1 MPAYCDVVVNRP
13 IVRHR
18 VMPDADYAQE
28 RDTQE
33 ANPLGVTFSYAI
45 PEDLRQQ
52 IALGQLVEVP
62 FRKGTLQ
69 AVVVGLSDVPP
80 PDIETRPLAS
90 ILDPAPVLTPVQIAL
105 AHWLSTRHLAHLSS
119 CAWLFLPPGILRP
132 PQTVVE
138 AVRDKN
144 PPPDMEA
151 RAQALFL
158 YLRGKEEPT
167 PIDDLEAEPIKIL
180 SDIELVR
187 TRKRLAPPRVGP
199 LIDRSLELIAT
210 PEEVAAALPSLGH
223 ASKQA
228 DILLHLATLDD
239 PLPSVDEVLAAV
251 GCTQG
256 PMRALAERGWVR
268 LAPKR
273 TLVATP
279 LSGPAI
285 EAALAGLARAP
296 AQRAALT
303 FLRDHPGPVE
313 TTQMSA
319 SPATLA
325 ALEAKGYLRRW
336 TEPATVTL
344 TLDPDEV
351 LDTILELRNATRH
364 AAVLDMLAQE
374 EGRVWIGW
382 VYAQTDATLDTL
394 RDLADAG
401 LLTLDEA
408 RRWRDPLA
416 DQSFVLETPPQLTPE
431 QEAVWGV
438 VRQGLRTRDSGNQES
453 GDQPAPA
460 APCGPGGIGNQE
472 SGGSPISNLPV
483 SQSIDFP
490 VSQSTN
496 LPISQSPSFLLHG
509 VTGSGKTEIYLRAV
523 AEVLRHGQGAI
534 VLVPEIALAAQ
545 TVRRVVA
552 RFPGKVAVWHSDLS
566 LGERFDTWQRVR
578 AGELPVVVGAR
589 SALFAPVPNLGVI
602 VVDEEH
608 EPAYKQAR
616 SPYYHARD
624 VALQLGRLTGAMVIL
639 GSATPDVSTFRR
651 AERGEL
657 TLLTLPRRVLAHRQ
671 HLAIQAMAV
680 KTHTPSP
687 VAQPAGQGLDELYT
701 LPLPPVEVVDL
712 REELKAGNRTIFSRA
727 LQRAMRQTLDA
738 GQQIMLFL
746 NRRGAATFVLCRD
759 CGHVMRCSRCEMP
772 LTFHAGEDVLLCHHC
787 NRSYPNP
794 DRCPA
799 CGSSRIRY
807 FGLGTERVE
816 AVVRDMF
823 PDARPLRW
831 DMDTARARGSHAA
844 FLQQFV
850 DGRANVLVGTQM
862 IAKGLDLPRV
872 TLVGVV
878 SADTALYLPDFRA
891 AERTFQLLLQ
901 VAGRAGRSP
910 LGGRVILQTYNPDLP
925 IIRAAAAHDYATF
938 YRDELAARREGRY
951 PPFKRLARLL
961 FTGSGAAR
969 ARREAERMAQVLR
982 THIARRGEPG
992 VEIVGPAPCFYRR
1005 LRSQHRWHILVR
1017 ADEPERLL
1025 RRIPLPL
1032 GWRVDVDPVNLL

>member
-1 MPAYCDVVVNRP
+1 
-13 IVRHR
+13 
-18 VMPDADYAQE
+18 MPDADYAQE

-687 VAQPAGQGLDELYT
+687 VAQPAGQGSDELYT

-727 LQRAMRQTLDA
+727 LQRAMRETLDA

-772 LTFHAGEDVLLCHHC
+772 LTFHAGEDMLLCHHC

-807 FGLGTERVE
+807 FGMGTERVE
-816 AVVRDMF
+816 AIVRDMF
-823 PDARPLRW
+823 PDARSLRW
-831 DMDTARARGSHAA
+831 DMDTARARGSHVA

-938 YRDELAARREGRY
+938 YRDELAARRAGRY

-961 FTGSGAAR
+961 FTGSGAKR

-982 THIARRGEPG
+982 VHIARRGEPG

-1005 LRSQHRWHILVR
+1005 LRGQHRWHILVR

-1025 RRIPLPL
+1025 RPIPLPL
-1032 GWRVDVDPVNLL
+1032 GWRVDVDPVDLL